1 MLRCRSQAEI
11 LRVRRGAPPRTT
23 PAYPH
28 EQLTQSGTVALR
40 ERLHE
45 RVGALPGVVEGS
57 NRTPMPGIRT
67 FLLEGTRT
75 AALATVRGDG
85 RPHVAPVWFT
95 LDGDDL
101 LFNTGEDT
109 VKGANL
115 RRNGRVALMVDDE
128 EPPFA
133 FVSIEGDVSL
143 SDDLDTMRHWATP
156 IAARYMGEDQADA
169 YGRRNAVPGELLV
182 RVRPTKI
189 VAVKGVAD

>member
-1 MLRCRSQAEI
+1 VHLM
-11 LRVRRGAPPRTT
+11 T
-23 PAYPH
+23 PDETRA
-28 EQLTQSGTVALR
+28 
-40 ERLHE
+40 
-45 RVGALPGVVEGS
+45 
-57 NRTPMPGIRT
+57 

-75 AALATVRGDG
+75 AALATVRADG

-101 LFNTGEDT
+101 LFNTGENT
-109 VKGANL
+109 IKGVNL
-115 RRNGRVALMVDDE
+115 RRDGRVALMVDDE

-143 SDDLDTMRHWATP
+143 SDDLATMRHWATR

-182 RVRPTKI
+182 RVHPTKI
-189 VAVKGVAD
+189 VAMSGIAD

>member
-1 MLRCRSQAEI
+1 M
-11 LRVRRGAPPRTT
+11 T
-23 PAYPH
+23 PD
-28 EQLTQSGTVALR
+28 ET
-40 ERLHE
+40 
-45 RVGALPGVVEGS
+45 
-57 NRTPMPGIRT
+57 RT
-67 FLLEGTRT
+67 FLLAGTRT

-101 LFNTGEDT
+101 LFNTVQDT

-115 RRNGRVALMVDDE
+115 RRDGRVALMVDDE

-143 SDDLDTMRHWATP
+143 SDDLDTIRYWATR
-156 IAARYMGEDQADA
+156 IAARYMGEDQAEA

-189 VAVKGVAD
+189 VAMSGIAD